1 MRLSFEDKPDACFAG
16 QQFAADRAPF
26 FSWSAKFLLLISY
39 PPHIVSADLHKN
51 PEPALFIFSA
61 MRPINSLQQDSNLIW
76 DIPLYNT
83 VVSMAPSVSWS
94 LNVTGAGSCPRSC
107 RPATSSSE
115 QKNASI
121 AIQDRSDR
129 EDREVLIDS
138 TVLPRS
144 ASGGHRI
151 THWLCAFRQRR
162 TLQQCRL
169 NVRIPLT
176 GSIRKDETWLVT
188 LGWYHFSYAFSYRAG
203 IFVGSMVRMRGA
215 LANWYR

>member
-1 MRLSFEDKPDACFAG
+1 MHLSFEDKPDACFAG

-39 PPHIVSADLHKN
+39 PPHIASADLHKN

-61 MRPINSLQQDSNLIW
+61 MQPINSLQQDSNLIW

-83 VVSMAPSVSWS
+83 LVSMAPS
-94 LNVTGAGSCPRSC
+94 
-107 RPATSSSE
+107 ATSSSE
-115 QKNASI
+115 QKNAFI

-129 EDREVLIDS
+129 EDSEVLIDS

-151 THWLCAFRQRR
+151 THWLCAFQQRR
-162 TLQQCRL
+162 TLQQIRL

-176 GSIRKDETWLVT
+176 GSIRNDET
-188 LGWYHFSYAFSYRAG
+188 
-203 IFVGSMVRMRGA
+203 
-215 LANWYR
+215 